1 MKAAFGG
8 FAARNGVGR
17 AWPVHK
23 FVASAAQAGRNGP
36 GIRLGVYTYAD
47 SDIVSIQYF
56 IGRLSDLFLD

>member
-8 FAARNGVGR
+8 FAARNGGR
-17 AWPVHK
+17 SWSVDG